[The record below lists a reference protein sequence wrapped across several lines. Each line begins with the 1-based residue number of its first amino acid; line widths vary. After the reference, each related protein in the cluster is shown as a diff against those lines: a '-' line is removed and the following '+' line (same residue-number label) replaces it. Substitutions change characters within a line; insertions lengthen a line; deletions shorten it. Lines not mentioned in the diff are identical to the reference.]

1 MVIPRHLR
9 LAAFAPLAGL
19 AFGLAA
25 QAQVASPLL
34 GDAARTTAD
43 QAPQPP
49 ADPYR
54 LSDLP
59 APPPEPAPRGKA
71 STRGVP
77 STASVSLESSIPQA
91 DHAAAQAGGK
101 GPVGPANASVGFE
114 LPQQAGDDDDNAP
127 VRSGPSRN
135 SAPRDAPTANP
146 TVAPA
151 DGGQRFATV
160 DPQAPQPATG
170 AVDSATLRRIAERL
184 VSLNLLGRA
193 EDAQDPAL
201 LLDALRAFQMAAG
214 IAPTGNLDRDTIG
227 RLLS

>member
-1 MVIPRHLR
+1 MVRRPEALPALVALTAWLVIGS
-9 LAAFAPLAGL
+9 AAE
-19 AFGLAA
+19 
-25 QAQVASPLL
+25 AQVASPLL

-59 APPPEPAPRGKA
+59 AAPPDPAPRGRA

-77 STASVSLESSIPQA
+77 STASVSLESSIPQT
-91 DHAAAQAGGK
+91 DHAPAQAGGK
-101 GPVGPANASVGFE
+101 GPVGPANSSVGFE
-114 LPQQAGDDDDNAP
+114 LPPQLDDNGDSVTAKP
-127 VRSGPSRN
+127 VPARN
-135 SAPRDAPTANP
+135 STPPDASSTPPSSAPIN
-146 TVAPA
+146 
-151 DGGQRFATV
+151 GGQRFATV
-160 DPQAPQPATG
+160 DPQAPQPTTG

-201 LLDALRAFQMAAG
+201 LLDALRAFQVATG